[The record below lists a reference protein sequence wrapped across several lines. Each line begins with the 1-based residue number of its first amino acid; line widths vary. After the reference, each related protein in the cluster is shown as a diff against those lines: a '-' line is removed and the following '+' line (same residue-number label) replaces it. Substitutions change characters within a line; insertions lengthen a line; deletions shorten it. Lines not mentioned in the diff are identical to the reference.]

1 VIFTLPWALIG
12 LAALPAAAAIY
23 LFRSRSRPQPVSSL
37 LLWTDVTRPRGGGRI
52 LKRPQTPLLLL
63 LELAALALLALGAA
77 GPRVRTAAGGRPVV
91 VVLDDSFSMRAGGED
106 SSRARAVEAVREV
119 MGGEPDAPVQFIAA
133 GAKPQIL
140 GQSVR
145 TLSAAE
151 AVLADWE
158 CLGPESAL
166 APAVALAHRLVG
178 GAGRILVLTDHPPPQ
193 PPEPRTVWRSLGPSR
208 PNCAIVHAA
217 RSDGPD
223 GARCLIEV
231 ANFGAG
237 PASVP
242 LVVRAEGEG
251 RVLARRVLAMEAGE
265 RTAAFL
271 DLPAGTGP
279 VRAALAD
286 DALALDNQ
294 AVLLPES
301 APPVRVALQVRS
313 PALRSAL
320 ERALE
325 ATGRARITG
334 RRSQRGPNGP
344 DLLLYDWPT
353 PPAGAP
359 RAWPVR
365 FVVDAE
371 TAAQAYVGPF
381 VLDRSHPLCQ
391 GVALGGVIWAAGRT
405 PPLPGDA
412 VIAAG
417 NVSLVTDRPVGRGRR
432 HLAVRLQPA
441 LSNLTE
447 SINWPVLIWNLLEYR
462 AGRLPG
468 VGAANVRL
476 GTEVA
481 VVTAPEAADA
491 VVRGPDGRERPAAV
505 HDGRLTVAALRP
517 GVYEVRAGEQTF
529 RFAANP
535 LAPGESDL
543 RGCAAGQ
550 WGKWQPAGEE
560 AEGTRS
566 MAWLAA
572 LAALGVLAAHLALAG
587 QYRPVPGR
595 PAKEG
600 VA

>member
-1 VIFTLPWALIG
+1 MIFTLPWALIG

-106 SSRARAVEAVREV
+106 SPRARAVEAVREV
-119 MGGEPDAPVQFIAA
+119 LRDEPDAWVQFIAA
-133 GAKPQIL
+133 GAEPQIL
-140 GQSVR
+140 GQGVR
-145 TLSAAE
+145 TASAAE

-158 CLGPESAL
+158 CLGAESAL
-166 APAVALAHRLVG
+166 APAVALARRL
-178 GAGRILVLTDHPPPQ
+178 GAGVGRVLVLTDHPPPH
-193 PPEPRTVWRSLGPSR
+193 PPQPRTVWRSLGPRR
-208 PNCAIVHAA
+208 PNRAIVHAA

-231 ANFGAG
+231 ANFADR
-237 PASVP
+237 PASVA
-242 LVVRAEGEG
+242 LRVRAAGEA
-251 RVLARRVLAMEAGE
+251 RVLARRVLALEAGG
-265 RTAAFL
+265 RTPVFV
-271 DLPAGTGP
+271 DLPAGAGA
-279 VRAALAD
+279 VRAVLDD

-301 APPVRVALQVRS
+301 ARPVRVALEVRS
-313 PALRSAL
+313 AALRTAL

-325 ATGRARITG
+325 AAGRARIT
-334 RRSQRGPNGP
+334 RLRPQRGPNGP
-344 DLLLYDWPT
+344 DLLLYDWPA

-359 RAWPVR
+359 GAWPVR

-371 TAAQAYVGPF
+371 TDARAYVGPF

-391 GVALGGVIWAAGRT
+391 GVALGGVIWAAGKS
-405 PPLPGDA
+405 PPLPGTP

-417 NVSLVTDRPVGRGRR
+417 DVSLVTDRPLGRQR
-432 HLAVRLQPA
+432 HLAIRLQPA

-468 VGAANVRL
+468 PGAGNARL
-476 GTEVA
+476 GAEVA
-481 VVTAPEAADA
+481 VVTDPDVAEA

-505 HDGRLTVAALRP
+505 HDGRLTVAAGRP

-543 RGCAAGQ
+543 RGCAAGR
-550 WGKWQPAGEE
+550 WGGWQPAGEE

-587 QYRPVPGR
+587 PYGPGRGRPV
-595 PAKEG
+595 KER
-600 VA
+600 AA